1 VMMSVWRDAD
11 RFLTQLPGQ
20 PAVEVFP
27 ESEQDFF
34 AKVVDA
40 QITFHADGAGPVT
53 DLVLH
58 QNGKDQTATRMDEAV
73 AKQRADALALKI
85 KNQTPS
91 PGTESE
97 LRRHITEL
105 IAGTPD
111 FGRMGPELTE
121 ATRQALPQIQ
131 SLLRQR
137 HRIQPGDEDDFNIR
151 RPDEILQARV
161 ETSRTLSAL
170 LVAVASIALVVGGI
184 GVMNVMLVSVAERT
198 REIGL
203 RLAVGAADAA
213 VQLQFLGEAVML
225 ALFGGLS
232 GVVLGAAGCAAIGAA
247 LGWSVSVPLEALA
260 FAPAI
265 SIAVGIFF
273 GFYPARKAAQLNP
286 IDALRYE

>member
-1 VMMSVWRDAD
+1 MTTAFKDNYGFGVVVTSTPAGDKIISHGGGINGFNTELIYAKREDVVVAVLANLNGPAATEIATDLSKVARGEKTILISDRKPIRLQAGVFDRYAGHYQFSSGVMMSVWRDTD
-11 RFLTQLPGQ
+11 RFLTLLPGQ

-27 ESEQDFF
+27 ESQRDFF

-121 ATRQALPQIQ
+121 ATRRALPQIQ
-131 SLLRQR
+131 SLLT
-137 HRIQPGDEDDFNIR
+137 PLGA
-151 RPDEILQARV
+151 LQ
-161 ETSRTLSAL
+161 S
-170 LVAVASIALVVGGI
+170 
-184 GVMNVMLVSVAERT
+184 
-198 REIGL
+198 
-203 RLAVGAADAA
+203 
-213 VQLQFLGEAVML
+213 LQFK
-225 ALFGGLS
+225 
-232 GVVLGAAGCAAIGAA
+232 GVGPAGADIYDVKFEHGTVQWKIQLTQDGKIGT
-247 LGWSVSVPLEALA
+247 S
-260 FAPAI
+260 
-265 SIAVGIFF
+265 FF
-273 GFYPARKAAQLNP
+273 GPPQ
-286 IDALRYE
+286 